1 MATARAARVALVT
14 TGGTIVS
21 RIDPA
26 TGLAMPVLSG
36 EELLRTLGD
45 DAGPIEVH
53 EVCRV
58 ASPELGPVQWIA
70 LHATVSTLLARGD
83 LAGIVIT
90 HGTSTLEDT
99 AWFLDLTLATD
110 TPVVLTGAQRNASAP
125 DFDGPRNLRAALAVC
140 RAPAARGLG
149 VLVELN
155 EHVNAAR
162 EVTKTHTRDVETF
175 QSGEWGYLGSVEG
188 DTVRIHRAP
197 RRRQH
202 VPLAASTLPEVE
214 IVSMFPGA
222 SGAMVR
228 AAADSGAAGIVV
240 QAVASGH
247 VNAAMEAAIVEVMAR
262 GVPVVV
268 STRIPRG
275 GTRTGYGFPGS
286 SRRLVDAGAV
296 LAGDLSPWKA
306 RILLMLALQRGA
318 VARAE
323 WAALFDDPQAGSE

>member
-1 MATARAARVALVT
+1 MSAAPGARCALVT

-26 TGLAMPVLSG
+26 SGLAMPVLSG
-36 EELLRTLGD
+36 DELLRTLGD
-45 DAGPIEVH
+45 GVGPIEVH
-53 EVCRV
+53 DFCRI
-58 ASPELGPVQWIA
+58 ASPELGPAHWVG
-70 LHATVSTLLARGD
+70 LHALATRLLARD
-83 LAGIVIT
+83 EIHGIVIT

-99 AWFLDLTLATD
+99 AWFLDLTLRTD

-125 DFDGPRNLRAALAVC
+125 DFDGPRNLRAALAIC
-140 RAPAARGLG
+140 RSPAARGLG
-149 VLVELN
+149 VLVSLN

-162 EVTKTHTRDVETF
+162 EVTKMHTRDVETF
-175 QSGEWGYLGSVEG
+175 QSGEWGQLGSVQGE
-188 DTVRIHRAP
+188 TVRLHRAP
-197 RRRQH
+197 LRRLH
-202 VPLAASTLPEVE
+202 VPLVASTLPEVE

-228 AAADSGAAGIVV
+228 AAADAGAVGIVV

-247 VNAAMEAAIVEVMAR
+247 VNAAMEAAIVDVLAR
-262 GVPVVV
+262 DVAVVV
-268 STRIPRG
+268 ATRIPRG

-306 RILLMLALQRGA
+306 RTLLMLALQHGP
-318 VARAE
+318 VAPA
-323 WAALFDDPQAGSE
+323 ALDALFDT